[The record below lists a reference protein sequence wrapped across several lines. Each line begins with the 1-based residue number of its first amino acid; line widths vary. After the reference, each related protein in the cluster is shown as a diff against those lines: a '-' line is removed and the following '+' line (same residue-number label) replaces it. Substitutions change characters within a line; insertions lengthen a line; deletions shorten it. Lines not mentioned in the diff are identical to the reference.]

1 VLTLVRAL
9 GPLYVK
15 VALRLDGLELQ
26 GAERLV
32 RAWKDFQDGR
42 ARLILAF
49 RHPYGDEP
57 QLFSYLFDTVV
68 PREARRLGAALP
80 RRAHARFV
88 HGYEVPLWSGP
99 LVRWLLPRIG
109 AVPVYHARYDSASV
123 ARIRAIAREDDF
135 PLALAPEGQVSYR
148 SETLPR
154 MENGTARIAFWCAED
169 LERAGQSMPVLVLPL
184 SVHYHRDESEIGK
197 IEALVSGLERRCG
210 IGPSPGPPA
219 AGPARRAALKAR
231 LAVLDLAL
239 LDLAESIYGLRPT
252 AGLTGA
258 GRATDG
264 APAAGSTRASPLTRD
279 ARLAAVI
286 DAALGRAESMLGID
300 GARANKP
307 TEYGGA
313 STDRIARL
321 YRVRQEGW
329 DRIYPDRDL
338 ELMKPLERELADRQ
352 AGEAWY
358 AMRHMETVDLA
369 CYLDSDY
376 IEGRT
381 GEDGPSFDRL
391 VECAYSLA
399 DLASRLVGGDI
410 SDRPE
415 LLRKRAVV
423 IAAEPID
430 VGSRLPD
437 YRQDRKA
444 AVQDVTAEIARAYE
458 GCIQQYLSGTLPPP
472 SSRSAS
478 GFRRASRA

>member
-1 VLTLVRAL
+1 MLALLRAL

-15 VALRLDGLELQ
+15 AALGVESLELR

-32 RAWKDFQDGR
+32 NAWRHFQDGR
-42 ARLILAF
+42 ARLFLAF

-57 QLFSYLFDTVV
+57 QLFSYLFDLIV
-68 PREARRLGAALP
+68 PREARRLGSALP
-80 RRAHARFV
+80 RRTHARFV
-88 HGYEVPLWSGP
+88 HGYEVPLWSGF

-123 ARIRAIAREDDF
+123 TRIRTIAKEDDY

-169 LERAGQSMPVLVLPL
+169 LERAGRPKPVLVLPL
-184 SVHYHRDESEIGK
+184 SVHYRHDESGIGK
-197 IEALVSGLERRCG
+197 IERLVAGLERRCG
-210 IGPSPGPPA
+210 IAPSPSAPA
-219 AGPARRAALKAR
+219 AIPARRADLKKR
-231 LAVLDLAL
+231 LVVLDLAL
-239 LDLAESIYGLRPT
+239 LGLAETMYGLR
-252 AGLTGA
+252 
-258 GRATDG
+258 
-264 APAAGSTRASPLTRD
+264 PAAGSTTAGLRAAASPTRD
-279 ARLAAVI
+279 ARLAALI
-286 DAALGRAESMLGID
+286 SAALERAESMLGID
-300 GARANKP
+300 GAGAG
-307 TEYGGA
+307 YGGA
-313 STDRIARL
+313 GARTGHSGATDTVTRL

-338 ELMKPLERELADRQ
+338 DTMTPLERRLADRC

-376 IEGRT
+376 MEGRP

-410 SDRPE
+410 SDRPN

-423 IAAEPID
+423 MAAEPID
-430 VGSRLPD
+430 VSARLPD
-437 YRQDRKA
+437 YRRNRKA
-444 AVQDVTAEIARAYE
+444 AVEAVTAAIAGAYE
-458 GCIQQYLSGTLPPP
+458 GCIQGYLNGPALLPSPL
-472 SSRSAS
+472 SSS
-478 GFRRASRA
+478 

>member
-1 VLTLVRAL
+1 MLTLLQTL
-9 GPLYVK
+9 GPLYAK
-15 VALRLDGLELQ
+15 AALRLDRLELR

-32 RAWKDFQDGR
+32 KAWRDFQAGS

-57 QLFSYLFDTVV
+57 QLFSYLFDLVV
-68 PREARRLGAALP
+68 PREARRLGVVLP
-80 RRAHARFV
+80 RRTHARFV

-99 LVRWLLPRIG
+99 FVRWLLPRIG

-123 ARIRAIAREDDF
+123 ARIRAIAKEDDF

-154 MENGTARIAFWCAED
+154 IEPGTARIAFWCAED
-169 LERAGQSMPVLVLPL
+169 LAAAGRSMPVLVLPL
-184 SVHYHRDESEIGK
+184 SVHYRRDESEIGK
-197 IEALVSGLERRCG
+197 VEALVAGLERSCG
-210 IGPSPGPPA
+210 IAPSAGTPA
-219 AGPARRAALKAR
+219 ESSARRAALKAR
-231 LAVLDLAL
+231 LVVLDLAL
-239 LDLAESIYGLRPT
+239 LGLAESLYGLR
-252 AGLTGA
+252 GGA
-258 GRATDG
+258 GAA
-264 APAAGSTRASPLTRD
+264 APPTRD
-279 ARLAAVI
+279 SRLGALI
-286 DAALGRAESMLGID
+286 DAALERAESMLGID
-300 GARANKP
+300 GAGGRASKS
-307 TEYGGA
+307 TGEGGA
-313 STDRIARL
+313 DTVERL

-338 ELMKPLERELADRQ
+338 AAMKPLERELADRQ

-369 CYLDSDY
+369 CYLDSAY
-376 IEGRT
+376 VEGQA
-381 GEDGPSFDRL
+381 GKDGPSFDRL

-410 SDRPE
+410 SDRPD

-430 VGSRLPD
+430 VSARLSD
-437 YRQDRKA
+437 YQRSRKA
-444 AVQDVTAEIARAYE
+444 AVASVTAEIARAYE
-458 GCIQQYLSGTLPPP
+458 DCIREYLSGPVPPP
-472 SSRSAS
+472 FSRSAY